1 MRNLILSC
9 FVFISWV
16 ACKKTEV
23 DNSPNPYNDWE
34 YDIPKDKDSLQNP
47 AANSIAGLYATIFK
61 PSCANSGCHD
71 GNFEPDFRTIESS
84 YNSLVNRSVIKQD
97 SLSEFEYR
105 VVAGNADKSMLIQRL
120 TIDLNGNSG
129 IMPLSIDPNSD
140 WIEKKEEYI
149 KNIRDWINQGAKDI
163 LGNSITPV
171 DLKPTL
177 KGFVVCEKG
186 TTIPLP
192 RSGAFGPVIIPSG
205 VSDIDIWF
213 AFEDDNSNSL
223 NLQYNKVKFHINL
236 ADLNN
241 AVEYGLNVSNGPT
254 FIGLDNKSYNFTHK
268 ITLKTNEIGT
278 QGDVIW
284 FRAYVQDASNGIL
297 EYPSENS
304 IFRLKTYCT
313 IKL

>member
-1 MRNLILSC
+1 MKNLILTC
-9 FVFISWV
+9 FVLMTWV

-23 DNSPNPYNDWE
+23 DNSPNPYSDWE
-34 YDIPKDKDSLQNP
+34 YDIPKDKDSLQIP
-47 AANSIAGLYATIFK
+47 AANTIAGLYANIFK

-84 YNSLVNRSVIKQD
+84 YNSLVNKKVIKQD

-105 VVAGNADKSMLIQRL
+105 VVVGNADKSMLIQRL

-149 KNIRDWINQGAKDI
+149 KNIKDWINQGAKDI
-163 LGNSITPV
+163 LGNSDPQV

-186 TTIPLP
+186 STTPLP
-192 RSGAFGPVIIPSG
+192 RSGAFGPVVIPFG

-213 AFEDDNSNSL
+213 AFEDENNSSM
-223 NLQYNKVKFHINL
+223 NLQYNKIKYNINL
-236 ADLNN
+236 EEINNGAEYDLS
-241 AVEYGLNVSNGPT
+241 VLSGPS
-254 FIGLDNKSYNFTHK
+254 FIGVDNKSHTFTHK
-268 ITLKTNEIGT
+268 VTLKTNELGK

-284 FRAYVQDASNGIL
+284 FRAYVQDASNDIL
-297 EYPSENS
+297 EYPSQNS

-313 IKL
+313 IRL